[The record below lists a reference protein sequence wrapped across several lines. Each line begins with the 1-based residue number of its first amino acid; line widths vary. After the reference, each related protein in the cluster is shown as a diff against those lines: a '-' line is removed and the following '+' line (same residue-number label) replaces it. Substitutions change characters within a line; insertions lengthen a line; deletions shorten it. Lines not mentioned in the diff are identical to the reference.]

1 MDFGDGRV
9 ERDGH
14 GEYVELDPSL
24 LPSLWLVWTENPSD
38 SGKVHSRFKQRYNAG
53 DKRTRALM
61 TEVASLPV
69 AGREALEKGETAA
82 LADLMDRNFDLRVA
96 LFSEA
101 ALGAQN
107 LEMIAACRRAGA
119 AAKFTG
125 SGGAAVALCREP
137 AQEEALRR
145 ECEKAG
151 FSVAQLAV
159 QTL

>member
-38 SGKVHSRFKQRYNAG
+38 SGKVHSTFKQRYNAG

-69 AGREALEKGETAA
+69 AGREALEKGET
-82 LADLMDRNFDLRVA
+82 
-96 LFSEA
+96 A